1 MLKVGNG
8 RGRLNSVRANLQLM
22 GVAKVPLLCIVG
34 TDDTCEQPLASCLS
48 LLASLTRW
56 GTGVNPNQVEL
67 IVDYWAEKECSKK
80 VVLRGED
87 HGLGSAMEH
96 VRPAIHRM
104 LAEPPAAA
112 PEPEPER

>member
-1 MLKVGNG
+1 
-8 RGRLNSVRANLQLM
+8 
-22 GVAKVPLLCIVG
+22 
-34 TDDTCEQPLASCLS
+34 
-48 LLASLTRW
+48 
-56 GTGVNPNQVEL
+56 
-67 IVDYWAEKECSKK
+67 VDYWAEKDCSKK

>member
-1 MLKVGNG
+1 MSNY
-8 RGRLNSVRANLQLM
+8 N
-22 GVAKVPLLCIVG
+22 
-34 TDDTCEQPLASCLS
+34 LASCLS

-56 GTGVNPNQVEL
+56 GTGVNPNQTDL